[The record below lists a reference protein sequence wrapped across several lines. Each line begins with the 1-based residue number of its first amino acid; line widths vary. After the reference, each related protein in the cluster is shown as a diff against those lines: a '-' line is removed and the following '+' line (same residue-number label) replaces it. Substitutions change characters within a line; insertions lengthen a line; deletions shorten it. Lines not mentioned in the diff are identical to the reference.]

1 MFFQIFEFFYFFES
15 AFIVPVPSLV
25 DIASCVS
32 AELFI
37 KSVFEWF
44 LEASRAPWFQERR
57 TVLFRNVP
65 MNTFQKTNRENLKKT
80 EKLKLTK
87 NHRKRTQKT
96 IYSFYFID
104 GRYR

>member
-1 MFFQIFEFFYFFES
+1 MFFQIFEFFYFFQS

-65 MNTFQKTNRENLKKT
+65 MNTFQKTNRENLKKLKST
-80 EKLKLTK
+80 TKKLKSPKK
-87 NHRKRTQKT
+87 NQKT
-96 IYSFYFID
+96 IYSFYRWQI
-104 GRYR
+104 

>member
-65 MNTFQKTNRENLKKT
+65 MNTFQKTNRENLKKLKST
-80 EKLKLTK
+80 TKKLKI
-87 NHRKRTQKT
+87 NEKR
-96 IYSFYFID
+96 I
-104 GRYR
+104 

>member
-1 MFFQIFEFFYFFES
+1 M
-15 AFIVPVPSLV
+15 PVPSLV

-65 MNTFQKTNRENLKKT
+65 MNTFQKTNRENLKKLKQKIT
-80 EKLKLTK
+80 EKEPKK
-87 NHRKRTQKT
+87 QFIH
-96 IYSFYFID
+96 FID
-104 GRYR
+104 GKYR

>member
-1 MFFQIFEFFYFFES
+1 MFFQIFTFFNFFES
-15 AFIVPVPSLV
+15 IFFFAFIVPVPSLV

-65 MNTFQKTNRENLKKT
+65 MNTFQKTNRENLKKNKLN
-80 EKLKLTK
+80 EKSPKK
-87 NHRKRTQKT
+87 NL

-104 GRYR
+104 DKYR

>member
-1 MFFQIFEFFYFFES
+1 MFFQIFIFFNFFQS
-15 AFIVPVPSLV
+15 AFIVHVPSLV

-65 MNTFQKTNRENLKKT
+65 MNTFQKTNRENLKNLTPRKII
-80 EKLKLTK
+80 EKEP
-87 NHRKRTQKT
+87 T

-104 GRYR
+104 EKYR

>member
-1 MFFQIFEFFYFFES
+1 MFFQIFEVFFIFQS

-65 MNTFQKTNRENLKKT
+65 MNTFQKTNRENLKKINS
-80 EKLKLTK
+80 TK
-87 NHRKRTQKT
+87 NRQKEPNLF
-96 IYSFYFID
+96 ILFY
-104 GRYR
+104 R

>member
-1 MFFQIFEFFYFFES
+1 MHV
-15 AFIVPVPSLV
+15 ASLV
-25 DIASCVS
+25 DIASCVG

-65 MNTFQKTNRENLKKT
+65 MNTFQKTNRENLKNLTQRKIT
-80 EKLKLTK
+80 E
-87 NHRKRTQKT
+87 KT

-104 GRYR
+104 EKYR

>member
-1 MFFQIFEFFYFFES
+1 MHV
-15 AFIVPVPSLV
+15 ASLV

-65 MNTFQKTNRENLKKT
+65 MNTFQKTNRENLKYKLN
-80 EKLKLTK
+80 EKSPKK
-87 NHRKRTQKT
+87 NLKT
-96 IYSFYFID
+96 IYSFHFID
-104 GRYR
+104 EKYR

>member
-1 MFFQIFEFFYFFES
+1 MRIDLNSFKKMFFQIFEFFYFFES

-65 MNTFQKTNRENLKKT
+65 MNTFQKTNRENLKK
-80 EKLKLTK
+80 KLKKTK
-87 NHRKRTQKT
+87 INEKR
-96 IYSFYFID
+96 I
-104 GRYR
+104 